1 MRGRRVA
8 GVGGALSAPSLE
20 SWSRQVGL
28 VEMCHN
34 TTHRGQQ
41 ASASG
46 DYLLYTL
53 FPPSHHQSCSVMHFN
68 ERRVVFQAHMKG
80 LLTLQYPLL
89 LSACAIEYDLFPP
102 LRGQKRTFDRS
113 LHPVA
118 RPTGL
123 VSAFTIIIWHPPP
136 WALRAGRV
144 ASSARALAAARRPRA
159 DATTRAGRAHGSR
172 TGARDAPSPSS

>member
-1 MRGRRVA
+1 MTSTSAVILIFQFSLLSAVISILTSSRRQPGRGRRWRSFQCPGGALANVA
-8 GVGGALSAPSLE
+8 GALSAPSLE

-89 LSACAIEYDLFPP
+89 LSACAIEYDLLPP
-102 LRGQKRTFDRS
+102 
-113 LHPVA
+113 
-118 RPTGL
+118 
-123 VSAFTIIIWHPPP
+123 
-136 WALRAGRV
+136 
-144 ASSARALAAARRPRA
+144 RRFSIFVEV
-159 DATTRAGRAHGSR
+159 T
-172 TGARDAPSPSS
+172 